1 MFAKRGKWL
10 ALLLVGE
17 MLTTIPLGFF
27 EDKLHRVTLLA
38 LFLPLI
44 VSGGGNSGS
53 QASTLIIRAMALHE
67 IRTADWW
74 LVLRRELLMGLALGG
89 LLGAI
94 AATRVIVWGAAG
106 AYSEPV
112 QAAVQAAHHLLATGQ
127 SAAIPASASQHVA
140 LVGLTVALSVT
151 GCVTWGT
158 LSGAMLPFLL
168 KKIGADPASASAPLV
183 ATIVDV
189 SGIAIYLS
197 FATLVLTGVLL

>member
-1 MFAKRGKWL
+1 MEALDMPYLQSTRRAMFTKRGKWL

-27 EDKLHRVTLLA
+27 EDKLHQVTVLA

-53 QASTLIIRAMALHE
+53 QASTLVIRAMALGE
-67 IRTADWW
+67 VRTADWW
-74 LVLRRELLMGLALGG
+74 LVLRRELFMGTALGI
-89 LLGAI
+89 LLGGI
-94 AATRVIVWGAAG
+94 AAVRVLVWGAAG
-106 AYSEPV
+106 AYHG
-112 QAAVQAAHHLLATGQ
+112 AAGEHYAM
-127 SAAIPASASQHVA
+127 
-140 LVGLTVALSVT
+140 VGITVAVAVT

-168 KKIGADPASASAPLV
+168 KKTGADPASASAPLV

-189 SGIAIYLS
+189 SGIAIYLTV
-197 FATLVLTGVLL
+197 ATLVLSGTLL